1 MVYALFGAC
10 GVSID
15 IHGLDE
21 AELFLKTLGATTKTV
36 LSNSLNQLAEKTKS
50 NAVNDITK
58 ELNLTKSY
66 VEPKFTIENSSA
78 KTLIAKIRTAKKGL
92 SLTNFDAE
100 ALYIGKKR
108 SAGVRVKVKRNNKT
122 MKRAFMFR
130 GKNGSQLTAIRTGKA
145 KKDIKVLYGPSTSQA
160 FDTFSDS
167 LEKKAFT
174 DFDVIFNQ
182 ELDRLI

>member
-1 MVYALFGAC
+1 MVYVPFGAY

-15 IHGLDE
+15 IHGIDE
-21 AELFLKTLGATTKTV
+21 AELFLKKLGATTKTI
-36 LSNSLNQLAEKTKS
+36 LSHSLNQLAEKTKS

-58 ELNLTKSY
+58 ELNLTKSF
-66 VEPKFTIENSSA
+66 VEPKFIIEESNA

-92 SLTNFDAE
+92 SLTHFDATP
-100 ALYIGKKR
+100 LYVGNKR
-108 SAGVRVKVKRNNKT
+108 SAGVNVKVKSNRKT

-130 GKNGSQLTAIRTGKA
+130 GKNGSQLTAVRTGKE
-145 KKDIKVLYGPSTSQA
+145 KKNIKVLYGPSTSQA

-182 ELDRLI
+182 ELDRFI